1 MSERVQLTIDNHVA
15 TVRMSRPEKRNALD
29 ADMFDGLL
37 RMGKRIIADNSVRA
51 VVLHGEG
58 KAFSAGLDFASFLGA
73 PDLMQKLLA
82 RGEESPANLAQ
93 RAGWIWQ
100 EVNVPVIAA
109 VHGFAFGGGLQ
120 IALGADLRYVTAD
133 AQFSVMEIKWG
144 LIPDMS
150 ITQTLL
156 RLVPIDVAKEL
167 TFTGRIVSGTEAVEL
182 GLATKVSSDPLAA
195 ALETA
200 HLILLN
206 KVDQV
211 DKVAAC
217 HPRGQ
222 NAPQRCAGHVTC
234 RRAQAR
240 DRPASRTARQPQS
253 NGGGAGEHDEA
264 NAFVQRP
271 GIVSRRSSRLGR
283 PRHAGLILAAIR
295 RTLVAVRASLAQSL
309 PHHDLA
315 QALLDELTYHRHEG
329 GVGPH
334 RGRPRQGDSELVGV
348 VPGLVIEIPDHLHV
362 VRQEPDRRDHHVF
375 HVDL

>member
-29 ADMFDGLL
+29 ADMFDGLI
-37 RMGKRIIADNSVRA
+37 RMGKRIMADNSVRA

-82 RGEESPANLAQ
+82 RGEESPANMAQ

-167 TFTGRIVSGTEAVEL
+167 TFTGRIVSGDEAVEL
-182 GLATKVSSDPLAA
+182 GLATKVSDDPLAD

-200 HLILLN
+200 RLIAT
-206 KVDQV
+206 KSP
-211 DKVAAC
+211 
-217 HPRGQ
+217 H
-222 NAPQRCAGHVTC
+222 
-234 RRAQAR
+234 
-240 DRPASRTARQPQS
+240 
-253 NGGGAGEHDEA
+253 
-264 NAFVQRP
+264 
-271 GIVSRRSSRLGR
+271 
-283 PRHAGLILAAIR
+283 AIR
-295 RTLVAVRASLAQSL
+295 AGKTLLRDAPGMSRADALKLETALQVGLLGSPNQTEAVQANMMKRTPSFKD
-309 PHHDLA
+309 P
-315 QALLDELTYHRHEG
+315 E
-329 GVGPH
+329 
-334 RGRPRQGDSELVGV
+334 
-348 VPGLVIEIPDHLHV
+348 
-362 VRQEPDRRDHHVF
+362 
-375 HVDL
+375 